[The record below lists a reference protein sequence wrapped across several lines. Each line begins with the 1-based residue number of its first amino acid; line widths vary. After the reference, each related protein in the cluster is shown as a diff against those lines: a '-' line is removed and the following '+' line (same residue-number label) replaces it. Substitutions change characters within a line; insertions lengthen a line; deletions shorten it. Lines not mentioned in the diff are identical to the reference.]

1 MARVQDVATS
11 RHTLGLTYGLA
22 AYVLWGL
29 FPIYFKATAAVPPL
43 EVLAHR
49 VVWAFAM
56 LLVVAA
62 RLGLFPELRA
72 AFRSAAT
79 LRLLGASCVLIAVNW
94 LVYIWAVVSG
104 RILEGSLGYYINPLL
119 SVLLG
124 VIVFRERLER
134 PVLAAIAVAAA
145 GVLWLTLHM
154 GRPPWIALC
163 LAFSFGMYGLLRKLA
178 PVGAV
183 TALTVETGFLL
194 PLAVAYLVLARVRGT
209 LALLAGPPG
218 LDLLLVLVGPITAI
232 PLLLFAGAARRLPL
246 STLGFLQYVSPTIQF
261 LVGVALYREDFSPAR
276 GVAFA
281 CIWVALAIFAIHTV
295 RRGEQEPVTEA

>member
-1 MARVQDVATS
+1 MKVHDAASS

-22 AYVLWGL
+22 AYGLWGL
-29 FPIYFKATAAVPPL
+29 FPIYFKATATVPPL

-49 VVWAFAM
+49 VIWAFAM

-62 RLGLFPELRA
+62 RLGLSQELRA

-79 LRLLGASCVLIAVNW
+79 MRLLGASSVLIAVNW

-134 PVLAAIAVAAA
+134 SVLAAIAIAAA
-145 GVLWLTLHM
+145 GVLWLTLHV
-154 GRPPWIALC
+154 GRPPWVALS
-163 LAFSFGMYGLLRKLA
+163 LAFSFGLYGLLRKLA

-183 TALTVETGFLL
+183 TALTVETGLLL
-194 PLAVAYLVLARVRGT
+194 PFALAYLGLARARGT
-209 LALLAGPPG
+209 LAFLAGG
-218 LDLLLVLVGPITAI
+218 FRLDLLLVLVGPITAI
-232 PLLLFAGAARRLPL
+232 PLLFFAGAARRLPL
-246 STLGFLQYVSPTIQF
+246 STLGFLQYVSPTLQF
-261 LVGVALYREDFSPAR
+261 LVAVALYREPFSAAR

-281 CIWVALAIFAIHTV
+281 CIWTALAIFAVHTL